1 MDTPMLTHIPA
12 DNNRNRMTSCLYML
26 HISDPLTP
34 IGGFTHSYGLETY
47 VQKNLVNSCESA
59 EEYLEGYLLNNFLYN
74 DLLSAKLAWE
84 YTRDENINE
93 LIELNNILC
102 VSKAPAELRNA
113 SIKLGLR
120 LIKIIEKKLRDK
132 DIFNKYLQ
140 AVRNGECETNYSTV
154 YGMSACL
161 LGVPRED
168 ALCAI
173 SYGTASAIVSNCVKM
188 IPLSQMDGQRI
199 LFNIHEKII
208 EIVDSA
214 MALDKKDLG
223 LSCIGFDIRSM
234 QHERLYTRLYIS

>member
-1 MDTPMLTHIPA
+1 
-12 DNNRNRMTSCLYML
+12 ML
-26 HISDPLTP
+26 HISDPLIP
-34 IGGFTHSYGLETY
+34 IGGFTHSFGLETY
-47 VQKNLVNSCESA
+47 TQKNLVDSCESA
-59 EEYLEGYLLNNFLYN
+59 EEYLESYLCSNFLYN
-74 DLLSAKLAWE
+74 DLLSARLAWE
-84 YTRDENINE
+84 YTRDENING
-93 LIELNNILC
+93 LVELNNILC

-120 LIKIIEKKLRDK
+120 FIKIIEKKLGDK
-132 DIFNKYLQ
+132 DIFNRYLH
-140 AVRNGECETNYSTV
+140 AVRNRECETNYSSV

-173 SYGTASAIVSNCVKM
+173 SYGTASAIVSNCVKQ
-188 IPLSQMDGQRI
+188 IPLSQTDGQKM

-208 EIVDSA
+208 EIIDAVE
-214 MALDKKDLG
+214 ALDKNDLG